1 MKIVQL
7 LPELNGGGVERGTM
21 EVAKA
26 LVSTGHESIVMSAGG
41 RMVEQLETSGSRH
54 ITWDL
59 GRKSIFTLR
68 HVRSLRRWIMEE
80 QPDIIHLRSRMPA
93 WIAWLAWNK
102 LPQHMRP
109 RLVSSVHGLYSVSRY
124 SAVMC
129 KPERVIAVSDTVRGY
144 IRENYPETNMD
155 KVVLIHRGVDSDEFP
170 RGYQA
175 SSAWLEEWY
184 REYPELKDKKVLTLP
199 GRISRSKGHRDFLYL
214 LQLLLQ
220 RGHDCHGL
228 IVGDAGARH
237 HSYAKEI
244 KQLVKELGLEKSV
257 SFTGLRSDMREIYAE
272 SDMVLSLSSKPE
284 SFGRTV
290 VESLSIGTP
299 VVGYGHGGV
308 SEILQNIFPQGI
320 VPVKD
325 SAALCNQ
332 VEALLFQQTITIKEN
347 PYLLQNML
355 DATINCYDDLLRT
368 PLMQAQ
374 HVTI

>member
-1 MKIVQL
+1 VKVVQL

-21 EVAKA
+21 EMARA
-26 LVSTGHESIVMSAGG
+26 LVNAGHESIVISAGG
-41 RMVEQLETSGSRH
+41 RMVEQLEAAGSRH

-68 HVRSLRRWIMEE
+68 HIRPFRRWIKQE
-80 QPDIIHLRSRMPA
+80 QPDIIHLRSRLPA

-102 LPQHMRP
+102 LPQQLRP
-109 RLVSSVHGLYSVSRY
+109 RLVSTVHGLYSVSNY

-129 KPERVIAVSDTVRGY
+129 KPERVIAVSETVQGY
-144 IRENYPETNMD
+144 IRDKYPDTDMD
-155 KVVLIHRGVDSDEFP
+155 RVLLIQRGVDPDEFP

-175 SSAWLEEWY
+175 SSSWLEDWY
-184 REYPELKDKKVLTLP
+184 REYPQLKDKKVLTLP
-199 GRISRSKGHRDFLYL
+199 GRLSRSKGHSDFLYL
-214 LQLLLQ
+214 LQSLLQ
-220 RGHDCHGL
+220 RGHECHGL

-237 HSYAKEI
+237 HSYVKEI

-257 SFTGLRSDMREIYAE
+257 SFTGPRSDMREIYAV
-272 SDMVLSLSSKPE
+272 SNLVLSLSIKPE

-308 SEILQNIFPQGI
+308 NEILQNIFPQGI

-325 SAALCNQ
+325 SAALFNR
-332 VEALLFQQTITIKEN
+332 VEALLCQQTITIKEN

-374 HVTI
+374 HATT